1 MPKLQD
7 ESKKAKLPRCAHR
20 ERGHDGA
27 PAPVV
32 DSHLGV
38 EPPPAQGD
46 GLGLVLEQVRPHSK
60 VVVEDVLPPVQVVQ
74 PEVELIPICRQNQL
88 IKQGILKI
96 QLFYYCFFLP

>member
-1 MPKLQD
+1 MP
-7 ESKKAKLPRCAHR
+7 RGAHR
-20 ERGHDGA
+20 ERGHYGA

-46 GLGLVLEQVRPHSK
+46 GLGLVLEQVRPHGQ
-60 VVVEDVLPPVQVVQ
+60 VVIEDILPPVQVVQ
-74 PEVELIPICRQNQL
+74 PEVELGPVCKQRQL

-96 QLFYYCFFLP
+96 HLFYYCFLP